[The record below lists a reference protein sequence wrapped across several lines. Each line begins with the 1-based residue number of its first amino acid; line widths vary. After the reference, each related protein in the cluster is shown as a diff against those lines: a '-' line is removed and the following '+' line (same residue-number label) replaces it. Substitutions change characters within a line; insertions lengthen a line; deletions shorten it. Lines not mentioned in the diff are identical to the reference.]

1 LKGYANTSYYTG
13 MAKKENYTAANLKLD
28 LKIEES
34 YNATADGECM
44 ALVNAS
50 TKSVACTENRGFIC
64 EEL

>member
-1 LKGYANTSYYTG
+1 
-13 MAKKENYTAANLKLD
+13 MAKKEHFTAADMRLD
-28 LKIEES
+28 LKIEEY